1 MTGLRSRV
9 SPTLPY
15 PDTGGCPCRG
25 CPNLYRTAQNV
36 HRFYQ
41 NGQGPVQQHVPTP
54 ETLEEKESSDILEE
68 KDDNIGDPTF
78 PKQRRGGRG
87 PLCIFRRVGQ
97 GLKGEPRCMSIGS
110 C

>member
-1 MTGLRSRV
+1 MAFFS
-9 SPTLPY
+9 
-15 PDTGGCPCRG
+15 DTVEFSDYG
-25 CPNLYRTAQNV
+25 PNLYRTAQNV

-41 NGQGPVQQHVPTP
+41 SGQGPVQQHVPTP
-54 ETLEEKESSDILEE
+54 ETLEEEESSDNLEE

-87 PLCIFRRVGQ
+87 PLCIFHRVGQ
-97 GLKGEPRCMSIGS
+97 GFKGEPRCMSIGS